1 MSLDLDQIIQGGAV
15 GISVLLIV
23 GFIYMFNQMRSQFLN
38 YIDKRE
44 ESHDKTYCALK
55 KSIDKNTKVSE
66 ETYTYLKM
74 KNGSMEKMFEDVKG
88 LKGDKGEKGER
99 GERG

>member
-1 MSLDLDQIIQGGAV
+1 MSDLTKLAEYGSAGVAVALII
-15 GISVLLIV
+15 